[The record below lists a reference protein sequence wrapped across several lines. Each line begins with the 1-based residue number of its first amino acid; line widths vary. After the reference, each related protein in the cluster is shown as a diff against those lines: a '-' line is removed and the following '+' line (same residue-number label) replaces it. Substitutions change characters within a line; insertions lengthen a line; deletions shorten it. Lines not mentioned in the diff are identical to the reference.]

1 MEQFEKMTIRRLQ
14 RLVEEETDD
23 ARHKF
28 TMVGQNLEEVDL
40 SLGFMAFEEESG
52 KLCRTFNK
60 LRISSDSNTIK
71 DWEKERD
78 RRFVTTFSLLER
90 LYLETRRRDV

>member
-28 TMVGQNLEEVDL
+28 DMAGQNLEEVDL

-60 LRISSDSNTIK
+60 LRIANSPESIK
-71 DWEKERD
+71 EWEIERD

-90 LYLETRRRDV
+90 LYLETRKRDI